1 MDSLIR
7 EQIHK
12 FARIFIGKKLSLEY
26 QEVSETV
33 LTDEKW
39 LGFVI
44 EQLLSN
50 ALKYTH
56 EGSITIGMEEGRL
69 TITDTGIGIRAEDLP
84 RVCEKG
90 YTGYNGHANQKS
102 TGIGLYLC
110 STILK
115 KLGHSFTITSQEGT
129 GTRVMIGFPEES

>member
-1 MDSLIR
+1 M
-7 EQIHK
+7 
-12 FARIFIGKKLSLEY
+12 
-26 QEVSETV
+26 

-69 TITDTGIGIRAEDLP
+69 TITATGIGIRAEDLP

-90 YTGYNGHANQKS
+90 YTGYNGHANHKS

-110 STILK
+110 STFLK

>member
-1 MDSLIR
+1 MCSSD
-7 EQIHK
+7 
-12 FARIFIGKKLSLEY
+12 
-26 QEVSETV
+26 
-33 LTDEKW
+33 
-39 LGFVI
+39 
-44 EQLLSN
+44 
-50 ALKYTH
+50 
-56 EGSITIGMEEGRL
+56 L

-129 GTRVMIGFPEES
+129 GTRVTIGFPEES